1 MVDHEPE
8 ALRVAQSLA
17 AYADLTTTEE
27 LRAALTAASA
37 SLAAGDDSTVFA
49 TLTFGGTTLYPRFE
63 PNRFR
68 PDRDTHGIEIGEF
81 FRCAI
86 TEEAHVVA
94 ALEYA
99 CDDAPSVVLDAAR
112 GRGALL
118 LGGYKCVS
126 KQVIKAHGVTHIVT
140 AARGLGSFFTKFPKR
155 CAKLEAKRGV
165 QFKCLDWNDALD
177 QHIDL
182 DELAAAVRWIDAAL
196 VGGGAVLVHC
206 AQGKSRSTT
215 VVVAYLRAVAACG
228 ADADLASCLAFVK
241 SRRMMAQPNR
251 HFWAQLKAVED
262 DGGFE
267 RMMCEEELQE
277 RPPCLLEER
286 PHADLVV
293 DEDWNAG
300 LVESSSRSDD
310 DAPLGRIYIGAL
322 SAARDTAA
330 LEARGIT
337 AVLTVAARLK
347 VYGTS
352 AHLATKPDTI
362 KHRRVKLDDHPC
374 ASLLDTLRKSFKFLD
389 KHCSGADAAVLV
401 HCASGVSRSVGTV
414 VAYLMVRNGCT
425 VDEALRCVRVG
436 RPLGN
441 PNVGFRMQLDA
452 LETCGNDV
460 EQARELCAAS
470 LAASSQTM
478 AEALVEQRGAANA
491 AHARADAV
499 EDALRTLQAT
509 AAETR
514 AAAGDEAAALKALEW
529 QRELRSVLEYVASL
543 APADDAVIIDRPA
556 RMIANSAG
564 RKAEQ
569 LLAEVEAL
577 CAVQPA
583 LAPPAGAA
591 FGPG

>member
-1 MVDHEPE
+1 MVDHDPE

-37 SLAAGDDSTVFA
+37 SLAASDDSTVFA
-49 TLTFGGTTLYPRFE
+49 TMTFAGTTLYPRFE

-68 PDRDTHGIEIGEF
+68 PDRDIHGIEICEF

-86 TEEAHVVA
+86 AEEAHVVA

-99 CDDAPSVVLDAAR
+99 CDDEPSVVLDPVR
-112 GRGALL
+112 DRGALL

-126 KQVIKAHGVTHIVT
+126 AKVVKAHGVTYIVT

-155 CAKLEAKRGV
+155 CATLEAKRGV

-177 QHIDL
+177 QRVDP

-196 VGGGAVLVHC
+196 AGGGAVLVHC
-206 AQGKSRSTT
+206 AQGKSRSAT
-215 VVVAYLRAVAACG
+215 VVVAYLRAVGACG

-267 RMMCEEELQE
+267 RMVCEEELRE
-277 RPPCLLEER
+277 RPGLLEG
-286 PHADLVV
+286 PHADHLVM

-300 LVESSSRSDD
+300 LVECSSCSDD

-322 SAARDTAA
+322 SAARDTDA

-352 AHLATKPDTI
+352 AHLAMKPATV
-362 KHRRVKLDDHPC
+362 KHLRVKLDDHPC
-374 ASLLDTLRKSFKFLD
+374 ASLLDTLRKSFRFLD
-389 KHCSGADAAVLV
+389 KHCTGADAAVLV

-414 VAYLMVRNGCT
+414 VAYLMVRSGCT
-425 VDEALRCVRVG
+425 VDEALRRVRVG

-460 EQARELCAAS
+460 EAARELCAAS
-470 LAASSQTM
+470 LAESSQTM

-491 AHARADAV
+491 GECFLCTVTFHA
-499 EDALRTLQAT
+499 
-509 AAETR
+509 
-514 AAAGDEAAALKALEW
+514 
-529 QRELRSVLEYVASL
+529 
-543 APADDAVIIDRPA
+543 
-556 RMIANSAG
+556 N
-564 RKAEQ
+564 
-569 LLAEVEAL
+569 LLTI
-577 CAVQPA
+577 
-583 LAPPAGAA
+583 
-591 FGPG
+591 